1 MIECVNKNLL
11 VPALIHVYTHTED
24 TQELIHVIAIKT
36 LKYLQKAFQLSWII
50 QILQRQRE
58 VSININLESNTYC
71 YLLAQETQH
80 SGRSNS
86 CFLQAETGRKR
97 QISKEQTTP

>member
-1 MIECVNKNLL
+1 MIQLIDKNFL
-11 VPALIHVYTHTED
+11 VSALIHTYTHTQD
-24 TQELIHVIAIKT
+24 IQGLIHLIATKP

-50 QILQRQRE
+50 QSIERQRE
-58 VSININLESNTYC
+58 ISININLESNTYY

-80 SGRSNS
+80 FGHSNF

-97 QISKEQTTP
+97 